1 MSVYEVSTEV
11 GNKPMIFQTG
21 KLAKQ
26 ADGSVLVKQGD
37 TMVLVTAV
45 MSDTPREDIDF
56 CPLIVEYRER
66 AYAAGKIPGGFIK
79 REGKPTDEEILKARV
94 TDRSIRPLFPKG
106 FKNDVQVVAFVI
118 SADPENDP
126 AVLAINGASAAL
138 HLSQIPWEGPVGAV
152 RVARINGELVINPPY
167 EKLEE
172 ADINLI
178 VSGTKDAIV
187 MVEGG
192 AKEATEEEV
201 LDAILFA
208 HEEIKKIC
216 EAQED
221 LRKLAGK
228 EKIEFKADE
237 LPEELKEKIKKYL
250 LSGEDFEFTGEY
262 TDEVFAKSRLA
273 KAVFIQDKKQ
283 RRAALAELKAKMIE
297 NLEIP
302 EELQKLA
309 ENYFGEVEK
318 EFVRKYALIKKKRID
333 GRGLKDI
340 RPIYIEVGLL
350 PRAHGSA
357 LFQRGQTQALVTTTL
372 GTPGESQIVD
382 SLLPEE
388 ETKRFMLHYNFPPFC
403 VGEIAPLKAP
413 GRREIGH
420 GALAER
426 ALLPVIPSEEEF
438 PYTIRVVSDILESNG
453 SSSMATVC
461 GGSLSLMDAGVPIKA
476 PVAGIAMGLIKEGD
490 NFVVLS
496 DILGDEDHLGDM
508 DFKVA
513 GTRKGVT
520 AIQMDLKI
528 KGITKDIFLNALR
541 QAREGR
547 FYILDKMEA
556 IIDKPRSDISKYAPR
571 ILSTKVDVEK
581 IRDLIGPSG
590 RTIKTIIDLT
600 GVKID
605 IDQEDGTVFVSA
617 PNKESAEKAIDMIKD
632 VTEDV
637 VGKTFLGRVVRVENY
652 GAFVEII
659 PGKIG
664 LVHVSKMGPGV
675 TDAREMVKVG
685 DLIPVKVLELD
696 PLGRPKLSFTSLSP
710 EEITALKSY
719 GGFFKT
725 KKGDQNI
732 FEGKSTL
739 TEEELRKVKED
750 QAKNQEEK
758 DNGGKKENESKN

>member
-1 MSVYEVSTEV
+1 MSVYEVSTQV
-11 GNKPMIFQTG
+11 GEKPLIFQTG

-26 ADGSVLVKQGD
+26 ADGSVLVRQGD

-56 CPLIVEYRER
+56 CPLIVEYREK

-106 FKNDVQVVAFVI
+106 FKNDVQVIAFVI

-152 RVARINGELVINPPY
+152 RVARIDGKLMINPPY

-192 AKEATEEEV
+192 AKEVPEEEI

-228 EKIEFKADE
+228 AKIEFEVEE
-237 LPEELKEKIKKYL
+237 LPEELKEKITKYL
-250 LSGEDFEFTGEY
+250 LSSQDFEFNGNY
-262 TDEVFAKSRLA
+262 DDKVFTQSRLA
-273 KAVFIQDKKQ
+273 KAVFIEDKKQ
-283 RRAALAELKAKMIE
+283 RKAALAELKAKM
-297 NLEIP
+297 LEDLQIP
-302 EELQKLA
+302 EELQTLA
-309 ENYFGEVEK
+309 ENYFSEVEK

-333 GRGLKDI
+333 GRSLKDI

-372 GTPGESQIVD
+372 GTPGESQIID

-426 ALLPVIPSEEEF
+426 AVLPVIPPEEEF

-461 GGSLSLMDAGVPIKA
+461 GASLSLMDAGVPIKSH
-476 PVAGIAMGLIKEGD
+476 VAGIAMGLIKEGD

-513 GTRKGVT
+513 GTKKGVT

-528 KGITKDIFLNALR
+528 KGITKDIFLTALR

-590 RTIKTIIDLT
+590 KTIKTIIDLT

-632 VTEDV
+632 VTEDI
-637 VGKTFLGRVVRVENY
+637 VGKTFLGKVVRVENY

-664 LVHVSKMGPGV
+664 LVHISKMGPGI
-675 TDAREMVKVG
+675 TDAREMIKVG

-696 PLGRPKLSFTSLSP
+696 PLGRPKLSFTSLTE
-710 EEITALKSY
+710 EEIKALKSY
-719 GGFFKT
+719 GGFFKS
-725 KKGDQNI
+725 KKEDQNI
-732 FEGKSTL
+732 YEGKSTL
-739 TEEELRKVKED
+739 TQEELQKIKQEKEKTNEVD
-750 QAKNQEEK
+750 QNETK
-758 DNGGKKENESKN
+758 GEN

>member
-1 MSVYEVSTEV
+1 MSVYEVSTQV
-11 GNKPMIFQTG
+11 GERPLIFQTG

-26 ADGSVLVKQGD
+26 ADGSVLVRQGD

-56 CPLIVEYRER
+56 CPLIVEYREK

-152 RVARINGELVINPPY
+152 RVARIDGKLVINPPY
-167 EKLEE
+167 EKLEK

-192 AKEATEEEV
+192 AKEVPEEEV

-228 EKIEFKADE
+228 TKIEFEVQE
-237 LPEELKEKIKKYL
+237 LPEDLKEKIKKYL
-250 LSGEDFEFTGEY
+250 LSSQDLEFNGDY
-262 TDEVFAKSRLA
+262 DDKVFTQSRLA
-273 KAVFIQDKKQ
+273 KAVFIEDKKQ
-283 RRAALAELKAKMIE
+283 RKAALAELKAKM
-297 NLEIP
+297 LEDLQIP

-309 ENYFGEVEK
+309 ESYFSEVEK

-333 GRGLKDI
+333 GRSLKDI

-372 GTPGESQIVD
+372 GTPGESQIID

-426 ALLPVIPSEEEF
+426 AVLPIIPPEEEF

-461 GGSLSLMDAGVPIKA
+461 GASLSLMDAGVPIKSH
-476 PVAGIAMGLIKEGD
+476 VAGIAMGLIKEGD

-513 GTRKGVT
+513 GTKKGVT

-528 KGITKDIFLNALR
+528 KGITKDIFLTALR

-547 FYILDKMEA
+547 FHILDKMEA

-590 RTIKTIIDLT
+590 KTIKTIIDLT

-632 VTEDV
+632 VTEDI
-637 VGKTFLGRVVRVENY
+637 VGKTFLGKVVRVENY

-664 LVHVSKMGPGV
+664 LVHISKMGPGI
-675 TDAREMVKVG
+675 TDAREMIKVG
-685 DLIPVKVLELD
+685 DLIPIKVLELD
-696 PLGRPKLSFTSLSP
+696 PLGRPKLSFTSLTE
-710 EEITALKSY
+710 EEIKALKSY
-719 GGFFKT
+719 GGFFKS
-725 KKGDQNI
+725 KKEDQNI
-732 FEGKSTL
+732 YEGKSTL
-739 TEEELRKVKED
+739 TQEELQKIK
-750 QAKNQEEK
+750 QEK
-758 DNGGKKENESKN
+758 DKTNEVDQNETKGEN

>member
-1 MSVYEVSTEV
+1 MSVYEVSIQV
-11 GNKPMIFQTG
+11 GEKPLIFQTG

-26 ADGSVLVKQGD
+26 ADGSVLVRQGD
-37 TMVLVTAV
+37 TIVLVTAV

-56 CPLIVEYRER
+56 CPLIVEYREK

-152 RVARINGELVINPPY
+152 RVARIDGKLVINPPY

-178 VSGTKDAIV
+178 VSGTKEAIV

-192 AKEATEEEV
+192 AKEVPEEEV

-216 EAQED
+216 EIQED

-228 EKIEFKADE
+228 VKIEFETQD

-250 LSGEDFEFTGEY
+250 LSSQDFEFNGNY
-262 TDEVFAKSRLA
+262 DDKVFTRSRLS
-273 KAVFIQDKKQ
+273 KAVFIKDKKQ
-283 RRAALAELKAKMIE
+283 RKAALAELQTKM
-297 NLEIP
+297 LEDLQIP
-302 EELQKLA
+302 EELQKLV
-309 ENYFGEVEK
+309 ENFFSEVEK
-318 EFVRKYALIKKKRID
+318 EFVRKYALIKKRRID
-333 GRGLKDI
+333 GRALKDI
-340 RPIYIEVGLL
+340 RPIHIEVGLL

-372 GTPGESQIVD
+372 GTPGESQIID

-426 ALLPVIPSEEEF
+426 AVLPVIPSEEEF

-461 GGSLSLMDAGVPIKA
+461 GASLSLMDAGVPIKSH
-476 PVAGIAMGLIKEGD
+476 VAGIAMGLIKEGD

-513 GTRKGVT
+513 GTKKGVT

-528 KGITKDIFLNALR
+528 KGITKDIFLTALR

-547 FYILDKMEA
+547 LYILEKMEA

-571 ILSTKVDVEK
+571 ILSTKIDVEK

-590 RTIKTIIDLT
+590 KTIKTIIDLT

-617 PNKESAEKAIDMIKD
+617 PDKESAEKAIDMIKD
-632 VTEDV
+632 VTEDI
-637 VGKTFLGRVVRVENY
+637 VGKTFLGKVVRVENY

-664 LVHVSKMGPGV
+664 LVHISKMGPGI
-675 TDAREMVKVG
+675 TDAREMIKVG

-696 PLGRPKLSFTSLSP
+696 PLGRPKLSFSSLTE
-710 EEITALKSY
+710 EEIKALKSY
-719 GGFFKT
+719 GGFFKS
-725 KKGDQNI
+725 KKEDQNI
-732 FEGKSTL
+732 YEGKSTL
-739 TEEELRKVKED
+739 TQEELQKIKQEKE
-750 QAKNQEEK
+750 KTNEVNQNETQ
-758 DNGGKKENESKN
+758 GEN

>member
-1 MSVYEVSTEV
+1 MSVYEVSTQV
-11 GNKPMIFQTG
+11 GERPLIFQTG

-26 ADGSVLVKQGD
+26 ADGSVLVRQGD

-56 CPLIVEYRER
+56 CPLIVEYREK

-152 RVARINGELVINPPY
+152 RVARIDGKLVINPPY
-167 EKLEE
+167 EKLEK

-192 AKEATEEEV
+192 AKEVPEEEV

-228 EKIEFKADE
+228 TKIEFEVQE
-237 LPEELKEKIKKYL
+237 LPEDLKEKIKKYL
-250 LSGEDFEFTGEY
+250 LSSQDLEFNGDY
-262 TDEVFAKSRLA
+262 DDKVFTQSRLA
-273 KAVFIQDKKQ
+273 KAVFIEDKKQ
-283 RRAALAELKAKMIE
+283 RKAALAELKAKM
-297 NLEIP
+297 LEDLQIP

-309 ENYFGEVEK
+309 ESYFSEVEK

-333 GRGLKDI
+333 GRSLKDI

-372 GTPGESQIVD
+372 GTPGESQIID

-426 ALLPVIPSEEEF
+426 AVLPIIPPEEEF

-461 GGSLSLMDAGVPIKA
+461 GASLSLMDAGVPIKSH
-476 PVAGIAMGLIKEGD
+476 VAGIAMGLIKEGD

-513 GTRKGVT
+513 GTKKGVT

-528 KGITKDIFLNALR
+528 KGITKDIFLTALR

-547 FYILDKMEA
+547 FHILDKMEA

-590 RTIKTIIDLT
+590 KTIKTIIDLT

-632 VTEDV
+632 VTEDI
-637 VGKTFLGRVVRVENY
+637 VGKTFLGKVVRVENY

-664 LVHVSKMGPGV
+664 LVHISKMGPGI
-675 TDAREMVKVG
+675 TDAREMIKVG
-685 DLIPVKVLELD
+685 DLIPIKVLELD
-696 PLGRPKLSFTSLSP
+696 PLGRPKLSFTSLTE
-710 EEITALKSY
+710 EEIKALKSY
-719 GGFFKT
+719 GGFFKS
-725 KKGDQNI
+725 KKEDQNI
-732 FEGKSTL
+732 YEGKSTL
-739 TEEELRKVKED
+739 TQEELQKIKQEKEKTNEVD
-750 QAKNQEEK
+750 QNETK
-758 DNGGKKENESKN
+758 GEN

>member
-1 MSVYEVSTEV
+1 MSVYEVSTQV
-11 GNKPMIFQTG
+11 GERPLIFQTG

-26 ADGSVLVKQGD
+26 ADGSVLVRQGD

-56 CPLIVEYRER
+56 CPLIVEYREK

-152 RVARINGELVINPPY
+152 RVARIDGKLVINPPY
-167 EKLEE
+167 EKLEK

-192 AKEATEEEV
+192 AKEVPEEEV

-228 EKIEFKADE
+228 TKIEFEVQE
-237 LPEELKEKIKKYL
+237 LPEDLKEKIKKYL
-250 LSGEDFEFTGEY
+250 LSSQDLEFNGDY
-262 TDEVFAKSRLA
+262 DDKVFTQSRLA
-273 KAVFIQDKKQ
+273 KAVFIEDKKQ
-283 RRAALAELKAKMIE
+283 RKAALAELKAKM
-297 NLEIP
+297 LEDLQIP

-309 ENYFGEVEK
+309 ESYFSEVEK

-333 GRGLKDI
+333 GRSLKDI

-372 GTPGESQIVD
+372 GTPGESQIID

-426 ALLPVIPSEEEF
+426 AVLPVIPPEEEF

-461 GGSLSLMDAGVPIKA
+461 GASLSLMDAGVPIKSH
-476 PVAGIAMGLIKEGD
+476 VAGIAMGLIKEGD

-513 GTRKGVT
+513 GTKKGVT

-528 KGITKDIFLNALR
+528 KGITKDIFLTALR

-547 FYILDKMEA
+547 FHILDKMEA

-590 RTIKTIIDLT
+590 KTIKTIIDLT

-632 VTEDV
+632 VTEDI
-637 VGKTFLGRVVRVENY
+637 VGKTFLGKVVRVENY

-664 LVHVSKMGPGV
+664 LVHISKMGPGI
-675 TDAREMVKVG
+675 TDAREMIKVG
-685 DLIPVKVLELD
+685 DLIPIKVLELD
-696 PLGRPKLSFTSLSP
+696 PLGRPKLSFTSLTE
-710 EEITALKSY
+710 EEIKALKSY
-719 GGFFKT
+719 GGFFKS
-725 KKGDQNI
+725 KKEDQNI
-732 FEGKSTL
+732 YEGKSTL
-739 TEEELRKVKED
+739 TQEELQKIKQEKEKTNEVD
-750 QAKNQEEK
+750 QNETK
-758 DNGGKKENESKN
+758 GEN

>member
-1 MSVYEVSTEV
+1 M
-11 GNKPMIFQTG
+11 
-21 KLAKQ
+21 L
-26 ADGSVLVKQGD
+26 
-37 TMVLVTAV
+37 
-45 MSDTPREDIDF
+45 
-56 CPLIVEYRER
+56 
-66 AYAAGKIPGGFIK
+66 
-79 REGKPTDEEILKARV
+79 
-94 TDRSIRPLFPKG
+94 
-106 FKNDVQVVAFVI
+106 
-118 SADPENDP
+118 
-126 AVLAINGASAAL
+126 
-138 HLSQIPWEGPVGAV
+138 
-152 RVARINGELVINPPY
+152 
-167 EKLEE
+167 
-172 ADINLI
+172 
-178 VSGTKDAIV
+178 
-187 MVEGG
+187 
-192 AKEATEEEV
+192 
-201 LDAILFA
+201 
-208 HEEIKKIC
+208 
-216 EAQED
+216 ED
-221 LRKLAGK
+221 L
-228 EKIEFKADE
+228 
-237 LPEELKEKIKKYL
+237 
-250 LSGEDFEFTGEY
+250 
-262 TDEVFAKSRLA
+262 
-273 KAVFIQDKKQ
+273 Q
-283 RRAALAELKAKMIE
+283 
-297 NLEIP
+297 IP
-302 EELQKLA
+302 EELQTLA
-309 ENYFGEVEK
+309 ENYFSEVEK

-333 GRGLKDI
+333 GRSLKDI

-372 GTPGESQIVD
+372 GTPGESQIID

-426 ALLPVIPSEEEF
+426 AVLPIIPPEEEF

-461 GGSLSLMDAGVPIKA
+461 GASLSLMDAGVPIKSH
-476 PVAGIAMGLIKEGD
+476 VAGIAMGLIKEGD

-513 GTRKGVT
+513 GTKKGVT

-528 KGITKDIFLNALR
+528 KGITKDIFLTALR

-590 RTIKTIIDLT
+590 KTIKTIIDLT

-632 VTEDV
+632 VTEDI
-637 VGKTFLGRVVRVENY
+637 VGKTFLGKVVRVENY

-664 LVHVSKMGPGV
+664 LVHISKMGPGI
-675 TDAREMVKVG
+675 TDAREMIKVG

-696 PLGRPKLSFTSLSP
+696 PLGRPKLSFTSLTE
-710 EEITALKSY
+710 EEIKALKSY
-719 GGFFKT
+719 GGFFKS
-725 KKGDQNI
+725 KKEDQNI
-732 FEGKSTL
+732 YEGKSTL
-739 TEEELRKVKED
+739 TQEELQKIKQEKEKTNEVD
-750 QAKNQEEK
+750 QNETK
-758 DNGGKKENESKN
+758 GEN

>member
-1 MSVYEVSTEV
+1 MSVYEVSTQV
-11 GNKPMIFQTG
+11 GDKPLIFQTG

-56 CPLIVEYRER
+56 CPLVVEYRER

-118 SADPENDP
+118 SADPQNDP

-152 RVARINGELVINPPY
+152 RVARINGKLVINPPY

-178 VSGTKDAIV
+178 VSGTKEAIV

-192 AKEATEEEV
+192 AKEVPEEEV

-228 EKIEFKADE
+228 VKIKFESQE
-237 LPEELKEKIKKYL
+237 LPEELKEKIKNYL
-250 LSGEDFEFTGEY
+250 LSAEDFEFNGEY
-262 TDEVFAKSRLA
+262 NDKVFTKSRLA

-283 RRAALAELKAKMIE
+283 RRAALAELKTKM
-297 NLEIP
+297 LEDLQIS
-302 EELQKLA
+302 EEFQKLA
-309 ENYFGEVEK
+309 ENYFAEVEK

-340 RPIYIEVGLL
+340 RPIYIDVGFL

-372 GTPGESQIVD
+372 GTPGESQIID

-476 PVAGIAMGLIKEGD
+476 HVAGIAMGLIKEGD

-528 KGITKDIFLNALR
+528 KGITKDIFLTALR

-547 FYILDKMEA
+547 FYILEKMEA
-556 IIDKPRSDISKYAPR
+556 IICKPRSDISKYAPR
-571 ILSTKVDVEK
+571 ILSTKIDIEK

-605 IDQEDGTVFVSA
+605 IDQENGTVFVSA

-664 LVHVSKMGPGV
+664 LVHISKMGSGI

-696 PLGRPKLSFTSLSP
+696 PLGRPKLSFTSLTKD
-710 EEITALKSY
+710 EIKALKSY

-725 KKGDQNI
+725 KKEDQNI
-732 FEGKSTL
+732 YEGKSTL
-739 TEEELRKVKED
+739 TQQELQKIKEE
-750 QAKNQEEK
+750 
-758 DNGGKKENESKN
+758 KKENINEVDQNEIEGKN

>member
-1 MSVYEVSTEV
+1 MSVYEVSTQV
-11 GNKPMIFQTG
+11 GEKPLIFQTG

-26 ADGSVLVKQGD
+26 ADGSVLVRQGD

-56 CPLIVEYRER
+56 CPLIVEYREK

-106 FKNDVQVVAFVI
+106 FKNDVQVIAFVI

-152 RVARINGELVINPPY
+152 RVARIDGKLMINPPY

-192 AKEATEEEV
+192 AKEVPEEEI

-228 EKIEFKADE
+228 AKIEFEVEE

-250 LSGEDFEFTGEY
+250 LSSQDFEFNGNY
-262 TDEVFAKSRLA
+262 DDKVFTQSRLA
-273 KAVFIQDKKQ
+273 KAVFIEDKKQ
-283 RRAALAELKAKMIE
+283 RKAALAELKAKM
-297 NLEIP
+297 LEDLQIP
-302 EELQKLA
+302 EELQTLA
-309 ENYFGEVEK
+309 ENYFSEVEK

-333 GRGLKDI
+333 GRSLKDI

-372 GTPGESQIVD
+372 GTPGESQIID

-426 ALLPVIPSEEEF
+426 AVLPVIPPEEEF

-461 GGSLSLMDAGVPIKA
+461 GASLSLMDAGVPIKSH
-476 PVAGIAMGLIKEGD
+476 VAGIAMGLIKEGD

-513 GTRKGVT
+513 GTKKGVT

-528 KGITKDIFLNALR
+528 KGITKDIFLTALR

-590 RTIKTIIDLT
+590 KTIKTIIDLT

-632 VTEDV
+632 VTEDI
-637 VGKTFLGRVVRVENY
+637 VGKTFLGKVVRVENY

-664 LVHVSKMGPGV
+664 LVHISKMGPGI
-675 TDAREMVKVG
+675 TDAREMIKVG

-696 PLGRPKLSFTSLSP
+696 PLGRPKLSFTSLTE
-710 EEITALKSY
+710 EEIKALKSY
-719 GGFFKT
+719 GGFFKS
-725 KKGDQNI
+725 KKEDQNI
-732 FEGKSTL
+732 YEGKSTL
-739 TEEELRKVKED
+739 TQEELQKIKQEKEKTNEVD
-750 QAKNQEEK
+750 QNETK
-758 DNGGKKENESKN
+758 GEN

>member
-1 MSVYEVSTEV
+1 MSVYEVSTQV
-11 GNKPMIFQTG
+11 GERPLIFQTG

-26 ADGSVLVKQGD
+26 ADGSVLVRQGD

-56 CPLIVEYRER
+56 CPLIVEYREK

-152 RVARINGELVINPPY
+152 RVARIDGKLVINPPY
-167 EKLEE
+167 EKLEK

-192 AKEATEEEV
+192 AKEVPEEEV

-228 EKIEFKADE
+228 TKIEFEVQE
-237 LPEELKEKIKKYL
+237 LPEDLKEKIKKYL
-250 LSGEDFEFTGEY
+250 LSSQDLEFNGDY
-262 TDEVFAKSRLA
+262 DDKVFTQSRLA
-273 KAVFIQDKKQ
+273 KAVFIEDKKQ
-283 RRAALAELKAKMIE
+283 RKAALAELKAKM
-297 NLEIP
+297 LEDLQIP

-309 ENYFGEVEK
+309 ESYFSEVEK

-333 GRGLKDI
+333 GRSLKDI

-372 GTPGESQIVD
+372 GTPGESQIID

-426 ALLPVIPSEEEF
+426 AVLPVIPPEEEF

-461 GGSLSLMDAGVPIKA
+461 GASLSLMDAGVPIKSH
-476 PVAGIAMGLIKEGD
+476 VAGIAMGLIKEGD

-513 GTRKGVT
+513 GTKKGVT

-528 KGITKDIFLNALR
+528 KGITKDIFLTALR

-547 FYILDKMEA
+547 FHILDKMEA

-590 RTIKTIIDLT
+590 KTIKTIIDLT

-632 VTEDV
+632 VTEDI
-637 VGKTFLGRVVRVENY
+637 VGKTFLGKVVRVENY

-664 LVHVSKMGPGV
+664 LVHISKMGPGI
-675 TDAREMVKVG
+675 TDAREMIKVG
-685 DLIPVKVLELD
+685 DLIPIKVLELD
-696 PLGRPKLSFTSLSP
+696 PLGRPKLSFTSLTE
-710 EEITALKSY
+710 EEIKALKSY
-719 GGFFKT
+719 GGFFKS
-725 KKGDQNI
+725 KKEDQNI
-732 FEGKSTL
+732 YEGKSTL
-739 TEEELRKVKED
+739 TQEELQKIK
-750 QAKNQEEK
+750 QEK
-758 DNGGKKENESKN
+758 DKTNEVDQNETKGEN